1 MEEESLDSS
10 KRSFIPDNLIRAL
23 AITLVILLHAANTTL
38 KGSSVPEAYW
48 WTAVVYKSLALPCV
62 PLFVMLSGALLLKR
76 SKLREPIRVFL
87 NKRLKRLGLP
97 VIFWSVVFLIWSFFI
112 TQIPVNL
119 VNIGEGILFSLFGGA
134 YYHFWF
140 IYLIVGIYLF
150 TPILRVVIAG
160 HRKVL
165 RYLCLLW
172 FIGVAII
179 PVIEIAMGHTLNPI
193 TFILSGW
200 TGYFVLG
207 SYLKRVK
214 IRSALL
220 YALFILSF
228 VGTLFGTWLMN
239 YPLRNLQLIN
249 YFFDYLTANIILGS
263 CALYLILLKFHRDW
277 PGKNHKSLSWIV
289 RSLSENTLPI
299 FLFHIIILE
308 SFDRGFFG
316 FTLNYITLNPIV
328 GIPLMTALTLFIT
341 LGLVLLMK
349 KVPILNQLIG

>member
-1 MEEESLDSS
+1 LEKEILDSNE
-10 KRSFIPDNLIRAL
+10 RSFVPDNLIRSL
-23 AITLVILLHAANTTL
+23 AITLVILLHAANTVL
-38 KGSSVPEAYW
+38 KASSVPEAYW

-87 NKRLKRLGLP
+87 NKRIKRLGLA
-97 VIFWSVVFLIWSFFI
+97 VIFWSAVYLTWSFYI
-112 TQIPVNL
+112 TQSSINL

-160 HRKVL
+160 HRKVV

-172 FIGVAII
+172 FIGVAIM
-179 PVIEIAMGHTLNPI
+179 PLIEIATGHTLNPI

-214 IRSALL
+214 VRSVLL
-220 YALFILSF
+220 YTFLIMSFI
-228 VGTLFGTWLMN
+228 GTLFGTWLMN
-239 YPLRNLQLIN
+239 YPLKYLQLNN
-249 YFFDYLTANIILGS
+249 YFFDYLTINIILGS
-263 CALYLILLKFHRDW
+263 CALFMILLKFHRDW
-277 PGKNHKSLSWIV
+277 PGKKHKTLGWIV
-289 RSLSENTLPI
+289 RALSKNTLPL
-299 FLFHIIILE
+299 FLFHIIIME

-316 FTLNYITLNPIV
+316 FTLNYKTLNPII
-328 GIPLMTALTLFIT
+328 GIPIITVLTLFIT
-341 LGLVLLMK
+341 LCLILLMK
-349 KVPILNQLIG
+349 KLPILEKMIG